1 MCEQVSLCDCVRRE
15 VGGQIIVPVA
25 MEHEVGSER
34 RTKCFL
40 KCRQE
45 RIGERRR
52 GSRKRREEDWGGRK
66 KKSGEGN
73 KVERMRGKNSEKKGW
88 NKGVQRNNG
97 WRMEWGKRHK

>member
-1 MCEQVSLCDCVRRE
+1 MFPEVSAGKNWRKKERKQEEKGRRL
-15 VGGQIIVPVA
+15 GG
-25 MEHEVGSER
+25 
-34 RTKCFL
+34 
-40 KCRQE
+40 
-45 RIGERRR
+45 
-52 GSRKRREEDWGGRK
+52 EE